1 MAVKKD
7 AINIAP
13 FVDILLVLFVIL
25 VAASSFSS
33 SKSLDSKI
41 EHLKSKLLDKD
52 KEIRSLKL
60 KLKSEKEKSVLESK
74 WLKKHLKE
82 LKEKNGSLAKNLKKH
97 KEKVSLLRKELESIK
112 KKKSE
117 NKRTGVD
124 EKIVKRLKSE
134 NKRLEKIIE
143 NLQKRLENAGNP
155 VTINIYP
162 SGEFEV
168 NGVKVR
174 KKELK
179 KFIEIFK
186 PNIHVYWPKNITPK
200 AEVSLD
206 LLKDWYE
213 KSGGVFRWRR

>member
-25 VAASSFSS
+25 VAASSFSD

-41 EHLKSKLLDKD
+41 EHLKSNLLDKD
-52 KEIRSLKL
+52 KEIRSLKQ
-60 KLKSEKEKSVLESK
+60 KLKSEKDKSVLELK
-74 WLKKHLKE
+74 GLKKRLKKLE
-82 LKEKNGSLAKNLKKH
+82 ERNNSLAKNLKKYRE
-97 KEKVSLLRKELESIK
+97 KESLLKKELESIK
-112 KKKSE
+112 KKKPE
-117 NKRTGVD
+117 HKRTGVD

-134 NKRLEKIIE
+134 NKRLEKIVE
-143 NLQKRLENAGNP
+143 NLQKRLENAGNA
-155 VTINIYP
+155 VSIYVYP

-168 NGVKVR
+168 NGVKVK

-186 PNIHVYWPKNITPK
+186 PNINVYWPKHITPK
-200 AEVSLD
+200 AEVSLE

-213 KSGGVFRWRR
+213 KSGGVFKWRR